1 MNAEVQKDFT
11 AEKSAT
17 TTENSSKSTT
27 QHRAKAA
34 QTVVAGTSKVWI
46 GQKLYSLDWRGKAHS
61 RCHCTLL

>member
-1 MNAEVQKDFT
+1 MLQSGTRQATPNAEVQKDIT

-34 QTVVAGTSKVWI
+34 QTVLAGTGKVN
-46 GQKLYSLDWRGKAHS
+46 LER
-61 RCHCTLL
+61 